1 MNLLNT
7 MDIPRRLG
15 LSFAMLIG
23 VAAVV
28 MIIFGVS
35 LGQISRVTS
44 RNIERQALLA
54 DVLTLETSLLRQNS
68 QMRGFLVTGDEI
80 YLKSYYE
87 GRDDYDRV
95 SPELEAK
102 LDEPRLRE
110 RIRTSRAETI
120 KWRRD
125 WGDKY
130 IRIVKAGQLD
140 AARNAIRNAGDKV
153 LVSAAVLPLREVRD
167 TIQSEITEQ
176 TERQELVSTI
186 SWVAL
191 GLGAACLLGLALVL
205 ARSLSQSL
213 ATPIARMTKVMTALA
228 DGSNDVE
235 IPDLDR
241 TDELGSMA
249 QVLLIFRNA
258 AVERSRTVAERERAM
273 AEIGTQLSAVADSD
287 LTVRLTGLP
296 EAFERVSRDFNEAL
310 AKLCDAM
317 FGVQGSVQAIDLS
330 SSEIQQAAS
339 DLAQRSEQQVERL
352 QDASDAIK
360 TLSAQAEAYAKIAT
374 EVSQAIMQAR
384 SEADAG
390 EQVVARAIEAMDL
403 ADRASA
409 EISQIN
415 EMIDGIAF
423 QTNLLA
429 LNAGVEAARAG
440 EAGKGFAVVAS
451 EVRALA
457 QRAAE
462 SAQAIK
468 ERVQSVTSH
477 VRSGVSLVNETGTA
491 LEAINTRIGAVT
503 TAIETIAANTEA
515 QRSALLSV
523 NGVITAMETMTQQN
537 AAMVE
542 ETSAATVN
550 LRQEATQL
558 SQSFAVFKIQQSGS
572 ASGYSARALRKVA

>member
-1 MNLLNT
+1 MLENA
-7 MDIPRRLG
+7 DIPRRLG
-15 LSFAMLIG
+15 VSFVALIG

-28 MIIFGVS
+28 FLVFAIA
-35 LGQISRVTS
+35 LGQISSVTS
-44 RNIERQALLA
+44 RNTDRQSILA

-68 QMRGFLVTGDEI
+68 QWRGYLVTGDEL

-95 SPELEAK
+95 SPELEAR
-102 LDEPRLRE
+102 LDEPALQELVRK
-110 RIRTSRAETI
+110 SRAETLQ
-120 KWRRD
+120 WRTN
-125 WGDKY
+125 WGDRY
-130 IRIVKAGQLD
+130 IAIVRSGRLE
-140 AARNAIRNAGDKV
+140 AARNSITAAGDKAF
-153 LVSAAVLPLREVRD
+153 VSAAVLPLREVRD
-167 TIQSEITEQ
+167 TIQTEIEEQ
-176 TERQELVSTI
+176 TALQEMVSTA

-191 GLGAACLLGLALVL
+191 GLGSACLIGLALWL
-205 ARSLSQSL
+205 ARSLSQSI
-213 ATPIARMTKVMTALA
+213 ATPIARMTKVMTALSQ
-228 DGSNDVE
+228 GSNSVD

-241 TDELGSMA
+241 QDELGRMA
-249 QVLLIFRNA
+249 QAMLVFRNA
-258 AVERSRTVAERERAM
+258 AIERENTVAERERAM
-273 AEIGTQLSAVADSD
+273 EEIGAQLASVAKAD
-287 LTVRLTGLP
+287 LTVRLHGLP
-296 EAFERVSRDFNEAL
+296 AAFERVSKDFNEAL
-310 AKLCDAM
+310 ERLCEVM
-317 FGVQGSVQAIDLS
+317 RGVQGSVQSIDLCS
-330 SSEIQQAAS
+330 NEIQQAAG

-352 QDASDAIK
+352 VDASEAIK
-360 TLSAQAEAYAKIAT
+360 TLSAQADAYAKISV

-384 SEADAG
+384 SEAEVG
-390 EQVVARAIEAMDL
+390 EQIVARAIEAMGL

-409 EISQIN
+409 EISEIN

-477 VRSGVSLVNETGTA
+477 VRNGVSLVNETGTA
-491 LEAINTRIGAVT
+491 LDTINTRIGAVT
-503 TAIETIAANTEA
+503 SSIETLAENAEV
-515 QRSALLSV
+515 QRTALSSV
-523 NGVITAMETMTQQN
+523 NQVITAMETMTQQN

-550 LRQEATQL
+550 LRQEAMQL
-558 SQSFAVFKIQQSGS
+558 SRSFATFEIGQRNAAGFGDVT
-572 ASGYSARALRKVA
+572 YRRAA